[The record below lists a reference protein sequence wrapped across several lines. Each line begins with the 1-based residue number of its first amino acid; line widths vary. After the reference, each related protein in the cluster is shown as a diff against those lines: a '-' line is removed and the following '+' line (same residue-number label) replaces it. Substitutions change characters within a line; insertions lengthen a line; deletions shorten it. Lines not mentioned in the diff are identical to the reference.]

1 MSNAAPRPA
10 PPFARAPHAL
20 LLILALALL
29 AFYPSYLSRL
39 PETDAVRH
47 FHASVAFAWML
58 LLVAQA
64 TLARLKKFHWHRPLG
79 KTVYVIA
86 PLFVASGVLI
96 LHEMASFANP
106 FQQAFGAQLILVD
119 ALTVGFYVVAVWQA
133 LRHKRDVQVHAR
145 WMISTALV
153 LLPPVF
159 ARLIGM
165 TGQVESF
172 EAAFHG
178 AFFATEAIM
187 LAVLWRDARAGRGA
201 VAYWAVLGVS
211 VAAHIGF
218 MVVPHVPAWTA
229 LCRAF
234 GTL

>member
-1 MSNAAPRPA
+1 MSTAARPA

-39 PETDAVRH
+39 PQTDAVRH
-47 FHASVAFAWML
+47 FHASVAFTWML
-58 LLVAQA
+58 LLVVQA
-64 TLARLKKFHWHRPLG
+64 TLARMRKFHWHRPLG
-79 KTVYVIA
+79 KAVYVIA
-86 PLFVASGVLI
+86 PLFLASGVLI

-106 FQQAFGAQLILVD
+106 FQQAFGAQLIFVDLV
-119 ALTVGFYVVAVWQA
+119 TVVFYAVAVWQA
-133 LRHKRDVQVHAR
+133 LRHRRNVQVHAR

-187 LAVLWRDARAGRGA
+187 LAVLWRDARAGKGA
-201 VAYWAVLGVS
+201 AAYWAVLGAS
-211 VAAHIGF
+211 VLAHIGF
-218 MVVPHVPAWTA
+218 VVVPHVPAWTEA
-229 LCRAF
+229 CRAF

>member
-1 MSNAAPRPA
+1 MSTAARPA

-39 PETDAVRH
+39 PQTDAVRH
-47 FHASVAFAWML
+47 FHGSVAFAWMV
-58 LLVAQA
+58 LLVVQA
-64 TLARLKKFHWHRPLG
+64 TLARMRKFHWHRPLG
-79 KTVYVIA
+79 KAVYVIA
-86 PLFVASGVLI
+86 PLFLASGMLI
-96 LHEMASFANP
+96 LHDMASFSNP
-106 FQQAFGAQLILVD
+106 FQQAFGAQLIFVD
-119 ALTVGFYVVAVWQA
+119 LLAVVFYAVAVWQA
-133 LRHKRDVQVHAR
+133 LRHRRDVQVHAR

-187 LAVLWRDARAGRGA
+187 LAVLWRDTRAGKGA
-201 VAYWAVLGVS
+201 AAYWAVLGVS
-211 VAAHIGF
+211 VLAHVGF
-218 MVVPHVPAWTA
+218 VVVPHVPAWTEA
-229 LCRAF
+229 CRAF

>member
-1 MSNAAPRPA
+1 MNTATRPA

-39 PETDAVRH
+39 SQTDAVRH
-47 FHASVAFAWML
+47 FHGAVAFTWML
-58 LLVAQA
+58 LLVVQA
-64 TLARLKKFHWHRPLG
+64 TLARLRKFQWHRPLG
-79 KTVYVIA
+79 KAVYVIA
-86 PLFVASGVLI
+86 PLFIASGVLI
-96 LHEMASFANP
+96 LHEMATFANP
-106 FQQAFGAQLILVD
+106 FQQAFGAQLIFVD
-119 ALTVGFYVVAVWQA
+119 VLAVAFYAVAVWQA
-133 LRHKRDVQVHAR
+133 LRHRREVQVHAR

-165 TGQVESF
+165 TGQVQSF

-201 VAYWAVLGVS
+201 AAYWAVLAVS
-211 VAAHIGF
+211 VLAHVGF
-218 MVVPHVPAWTA
+218 VVVPHVPAWTA